1 MTTFLSIGDSE
12 NFEEINREPSKDDD
26 TSAEEG
32 AESEGEGAES
42 EGEGAGSK
50 GEGAESEGEGAG
62 SKGEG
67 AESEGGEASE
77 SENDF
82 QETFEVLPRL
92 KASVWKITH

>member
-42 EGEGAGSK
+42 EGGGV
-50 GEGAESEGEGAG
+50 
-62 SKGEG
+62 
-67 AESEGGEASE
+67 ESEGGGAESE